1 VGSLVLAGGAP
12 GGLRLAA
19 GPGGGGESGGHV
31 PILKGLKAVIRAL
44 RSRVL
49 SVAADTLV
57 LA

>member
-1 VGSLVLAGGAP
+1 MGGLVLAGGAP
-12 GGLRLAA
+12 GGLRPAA
-19 GPGGGGESGGHV
+19 GPGGGGECGNPV
-31 PILKGLKAVIRAL
+31 PILKGLKAIIRAL